1 MLLEACAQ
9 AACGDGPPLTLLL
22 CGDGSLR
29 QPLEALAARL
39 PGGDKVLFLGER
51 EDVAPVYAA
60 ADFFVL
66 TSHSENMPLTVLEA
80 MSAGLPALLSDVG
93 GMSEAARENETAL
106 FTAPQ
111 DRQRTARALRALA
124 DDSALRLRLGTA
136 ARARFE
142 QTFTAQ
148 VFARQTDSLYRKLVT
163 GCEWE

>member
-1 MLLEACAQ
+1 MLEIEKDRKTKTAVICPVIKT
-9 AACGDGPPLTLLL
+9 AA
-22 CGDGSLR
+22 
-29 QPLEALAARL
+29 
-39 PGGDKVLFLGER
+39 
-51 EDVAPVYAA
+51 
-60 ADFFVL
+60 
-66 TSHSENMPLTVLEA
+66 
-80 MSAGLPALLSDVG
+80 
-93 GMSEAARENETAL
+93 GMMTAEEEAARENETAL